1 MRINWS
7 GIDGRSAAG
16 QLLRIPLRFLPAR
29 LVVPIL
35 AGPNRGFRWR
45 VGAFDHGCW
54 LGSFEIEKQ
63 LRLRDRVREGMTV
76 FDIGAHAG
84 FYTLLLSRAVGAS
97 GKVFAF
103 EPWPAN
109 ITDCLAHVRMNQLS
123 NVVVVP
129 AAVAKTPGLASF
141 ASGESSSTGRLA
153 PTDTAVRVACLTLD
167 ELLATERFPVP
178 DVIKIDVE
186 GAESQV
192 LEGAGKLLRQH
203 GPTWF
208 VALHSL
214 DQKRACL
221 RLLADAGTLCLDW
234 PGNRATR
241 ACQTP
246 RRTKSSRFAASSP
259 IDTPCA
265 ALPESSTTPTPR
277 RRSTGVCWRG

>member
-1 MRINWS
+1 VALARMTITSSRIDS
-7 GIDGRSAAG
+7 LSAAG
-16 QLLRIPLRFLPAR
+16 QLLRFPLRCLPAR

-35 AGPNRGFRWR
+35 SGPNRGLRWR

-63 LRLRDRVREGMTV
+63 RRLRDRLRKGMTV

-109 ITDCLAHVRMNQLS
+109 VTDCVAHVRINHLS

-129 AAVAKTPGLASF
+129 TALSDTTGLASF
-141 ASGESSSTGRLA
+141 AAGRSNSTGGLA
-153 PTDTAVRVACLTLD
+153 STDTAVRVACFTLD
-167 ELLATERFPVP
+167 ELLATKDCPVP

-186 GAESQV
+186 GAESRV
-192 LEGAGKLLRQH
+192 LAGAQRLLRQH
-203 GPTWF
+203 AATWF

-221 RLLADAGTLCLDW
+221 RLLADAGYAVTALN
-234 PGNRATR
+234 GA
-241 ACQTP
+241 ACDP
-246 RRTKSSRFAASSP
+246 RLPDAAP
-259 IDTPCA
+259 DEIIA
-265 ALPESSTTPTPR
+265 IR
-277 RRSTGVCWRG
+277 R